1 MIIQELNTNFG
12 CYVDGFGVGS
22 SMVEDHVSEIKWAL
36 NKYKFVVIRDINLE
50 PAELENLGSMF
61 GPFAD
66 DPYLECLDGYKHVIE
81 VKRDARET
89 TPIFGSDW
97 HSDWSFQKTPPIYT
111 FLYAKKVP
119 PIGGQTTFA
128 DCVAAYDRMGP
139 NERSFFKNIRAKH
152 TAVKAYGPHG
162 LFSNDDSSRAMKIKV
177 SSKANEYVYHP
188 LVRTIIET
196 GEKSLFI
203 NPVYTVDLLDCN
215 NESFSYKINELVRK
229 ITMTEHQF
237 TLSWDVGHLVIWDNR
252 RVIHKAEGGYDGYD
266 RILLRVTIGSE
277 IPK

>member
-12 CYVDGFGVGS
+12 CYIDGFDVAS
-22 SMVEDHVSEIKWAL
+22 SVVDEHVSEVKRAL
-36 NKYKFVVIRDINLE
+36 SKYKFVVIRDINLE
-50 PAELENLGSMF
+50 PAGLENLGSKF

-66 DPYLECLDGYKHVIE
+66 DPYLGCLDNYKHVIE

-111 FLYAKKVP
+111 FLHAKKVP
-119 PIGGQTTFA
+119 PVGGQTTFA
-128 DCVAAYDRMGP
+128 DCVAAYDRMSP
-139 NERSFFKNIRAKH
+139 NERGFFKKIRAKH
-152 TAVKAYGPHG
+152 TAAKAYGPDG
-162 LFSNDDSSRAMKIKV
+162 LFSNDDSTRAMKIRV
-177 SSKANEYVYHP
+177 SNEANDYVYHP
-188 LVRTIIET
+188 LIRTITET

-203 NPVYTVDLLDCN
+203 NPVYTVDLLDSN
-215 NESFSYKINELVRK
+215 NESVGCKINDLIRK

-237 TLSWDVGHLVIWDNR
+237 KLSWDAGYLVIWDNR